1 MFTIAGHIVKDI
13 IVEKDLERTQMG
25 GPPLY
30 AAITAQKMRKKLNII
45 TKIGDD
51 LSDNNTENL
60 IEAGVR
66 VSENIIEGRET
77 TKFIIK
83 YSKEKRTLSSISI
96 CEDIYQED
104 LINAGDTLIISP
116 VIGEI
121 SFQVVTSINPEILIL
136 DPQGYVRQVNPDKTV
151 SMKKWF
157 QRELLEKVTV
167 FKSSEE
173 ELKHIINLDTY
184 AALGKLINLGVEVG
198 IATIGEKGA
207 VLIGNGKKFRIP
219 SYPQAKVLDT
229 TGAGDVF
236 LSAFTSSF
244 LDGEEL
250 DWCASV
256 GSAYSSSVIETEG
269 PIIRLGKKTVLK
281 RAEEIFNKVEKFR

>member
-1 MFTIAGHIVKDI
+1 
-13 IVEKDLERTQMG
+13 
-25 GPPLY
+25 
-30 AAITAQKMRKKLNII
+30 MRKSLNII
-45 TKIGDD
+45 TKIGND
-51 LSDNNTENL
+51 LSDHNTENL

-66 VSENIIEGRET
+66 VSENIIEGKET
-77 TKFIIK
+77 TKFIIN
-83 YSKEKRTLSSISI
+83 YSKEKRNLSSISI

-104 LINAGDTLIISP
+104 LINVEDTVIISP

-121 SFQVVTSINPEILIL
+121 SIQVATSINPEILIL
-136 DPQGYVRQVNPDKTV
+136 DPQGYLRQVNTDKTV

-157 QRELLEKVTV
+157 HRELLEKVTV

-184 AALGKLINLGVEVG
+184 AALGKLVKLGVEVG

-236 LSAFTSSF
+236 LSAFSSSF

-269 PIIRLGKKTVLK
+269 PIIRLDEKTVLK

>member
-13 IVEKDLERTQMG
+13 IVEKDSERTQMG

-30 AAITAQKMRKKLNII
+30 AATTIQKMRKKLNII

-51 LSDNNTENL
+51 LSDHDTEKIL
-60 IEAGVR
+60 EAGIR
-66 VSENIIEGRET
+66 ASENIIQGRET

-83 YSKEKRTLSSISI
+83 YSREKRILNSISI

-104 LINAGDTLIISP
+104 LIYTGDTVIISP

-121 SFQVVTSINPEILIL
+121 SIQAATSINPEILIL
-136 DPQGYVRQVNPDKTV
+136 DPQGYVRKVNKDKTV

-157 QRELLEKVTV
+157 HRELLEKVTV

-198 IATIGEKGA
+198 IATIGKKGA

-219 SYPQAKVLDT
+219 SYPSTKVIDT

-256 GSAYSSSVIETEG
+256 SSAYSSSVIETKG
-269 PIIRLGKKTVLK
+269 PIIDLGQKTVLR
-281 RAEEIFNKVEKFR
+281 RAEEIYNKVEKLR

>member
-30 AAITAQKMRKKLNII
+30 AATTIQKMRKKLNII

-51 LSDNNTENL
+51 LSDHDTEKI
-60 IEAGVR
+60 IEAGIR

-83 YSKEKRTLSSISI
+83 YSREKRILNSISV

-104 LINAGDTLIISP
+104 LIYAGDALIISP

-121 SFQVVTSINPEILIL
+121 SIQAATSINPEILIL
-136 DPQGYVRQVNPDKTV
+136 DPQGYVRKVNKNKTV

-157 QRELLEKVTV
+157 HKELLEKVTI

-198 IATIGEKGA
+198 IATVGDKGA

-219 SYPQAKVLDT
+219 IYPSTKVIDT

-236 LSAFTSSF
+236 LSAFTYSF

-256 GSAYSSSVIETEG
+256 SSAYSSSVIETEG
-269 PIIRLGKKTVLK
+269 PIIDLDEKAVLR
-281 RAEEIFNKVEKFR
+281 RAEEIYNKVEKLR